1 VKKMYAG
8 PAKVHN
14 DETGPADSIDGSR
27 HETAGNN
34 LLISNFDRYHEHGH
48 EHEAVVYITE
58 RYRYTPIPDGYRET
72 VRAQGDRER
81 VRVAVARAL
90 DYARQKCI
98 PVQINNPHVRA
109 DIAAGNV
116 YDLTGITIA
125 DALISE
131 IRERVESAEGED

>member
-1 VKKMYAG
+1 MNEKTAG
-8 PAKVHN
+8 PANVIH
-14 DETGPADSIDGSR
+14 DTTGPAPGIDGSR

-48 EHEAVVYITE
+48 ELEAVVYITE

-90 DYARQKCI
+90 DYARQNRL
-98 PVQINNPHVRA
+98 PVQVNNPHVKE

-116 YDLTGITIA
+116 YDLTGI
-125 DALISE
+125 E
-131 IRERVESAEGED
+131 IMDGGA

>member
-1 VKKMYAG
+1 MKKMYAG

-14 DETGPADSIDGSR
+14 DRTGPAPGIDAPR
-27 HETAGNN
+27 HDDVGNN
-34 LLISNFDRYHEHGH
+34 LLISRFDRYHENGH
-48 EHEAVVYITE
+48 ELEAVVYIIE

-81 VRVAVARAL
+81 VRDAVTRAL

-116 YDLTGITIA
+116 YDLTGI
-125 DALISE
+125 E
-131 IRERVESAEGED
+131 IMDGGA

>member
-1 VKKMYAG
+1 MYAG

-14 DETGPADSIDGSR
+14 DRTGPAPGIDAPR
-27 HETAGNN
+27 HDDVGNN
-34 LLISNFDRYHEHGH
+34 LLISRFDRYHENGH
-48 EHEAVVYITE
+48 ELEAVVYIIE

-81 VRVAVARAL
+81 VRDAVTRAL